1 MDDISKILLAFFG
14 GIITLAI
21 VSAIVG
27 QKSQAPAAIQAFGNS
42 ISKVV
47 AAAVNPVSANYGY
60 GNGGSSF
67 GSPSAGVT
75 GAASSASFLDPK
87 ALLSSIV
94 PGGFK

>member
-21 VSAIVG
+21 VSAIIG
-27 QKSQAPAAIQAFGNS
+27 QKSQAPAAISAFGNS

-60 GNGGSSF
+60 GNGGSTF
-67 GSPSAGVT
+67 GSPSAGLL
-75 GAASSASFLDPK
+75 GAASSASFLDPR
-87 ALLSSIV
+87 ALLAPITS
-94 PGGFK
+94 GGFK

>member
-1 MDDISKILLAFFG
+1 MEDVSKIILAFFG

-21 VSAIVG
+21 ISTIVG

-60 GNGGSSF
+60 GNGGSTFS
-67 GSPSAGVT
+67 SPSTGILGAG
-75 GAASSASFLDPK
+75 SSASFLNPE
-87 ALLSSIV
+87 ALLAPITS
-94 PGGFK
+94 GGFK

>member
-27 QKSQAPAAIQAFGNS
+27 QKSQAPAAISAFGNS

-60 GNGGSSF
+60 GNGGSTFS
-67 GSPSAGVT
+67 SP
-75 GAASSASFLDPK
+75 ASGILSGIGSASFLNPS
-87 ALLSSIV
+87 ALLHSIV